1 MLIPKTSQSLKNP
14 DVIGIKSNKS
24 NILFNLCVSDEL
36 SSYIILKPA
45 PLGTIGLYEF
55 MPISTF
61 LVVTDNSNITQVS
74 IDMEHVPDIHTQLYV
89 YLYTCITCNPAYE
102 ELLPLT
108 LQDKIILSCI
118 KAIAST
124 KRKEIK

>member
-1 MLIPKTSQSLKNP
+1 MLIPKTSQFLKNP

-55 MPISTF
+55 MPVSIF
-61 LVVTDNSNITQVS
+61 FVVMDKSNITQVS
-74 IDMEHVPDIHTQLYV
+74 IDMEHVSHVRTHMYTHTYA
-89 YLYTCITCNPAYE
+89 YTYTYE
-102 ELLPLT
+102 EPLLLT
-108 LQDKIILSCI
+108 TKDKITLSCI
-118 KAIAST
+118 KAISC
-124 KRKEIK
+124 KKGKEIK

>member
-1 MLIPKTSQSLKNP
+1 MLIPKTSQLLKNP
-14 DVIGIKSNKS
+14 DLIGIKSNKS
-24 NILFNLCVSDEL
+24 NILFNICISDEL
-36 SSYIILKPA
+36 PSYIILKPA
-45 PLGTIGLYEF
+45 PLGTIGIYEF
-55 MPISTF
+55 MPVSTF
-61 LVVTDNSNITQVS
+61 FVVTDDSNTTQIS

-89 YLYTCITCNPAYE
+89 YLYTCITCNPEYE